1 MHRKLV
7 VYRNSKHFKFWAA
20 AVLLQET
27 KRIKVHCDMTQKTCF
42 ETKIVAVNLGLGRRG
57 ERSS

>member
-20 AVLLQET
+20 AILLQET
-27 KRIKVHCDMTQKTCF
+27 KRIKVHCDMTQKLVL
-42 ETKIVAVNLGLGRRG
+42 KLKL
-57 ERSS
+57 